1 MSSVRVCNKCGWEF
15 PLSYIAQKCKFCKT
29 YFPTQFCRTCKQW
42 KPFEEF
48 YMSKKGILETRCKRC
63 ESDRKNEFNKRR
75 PDLHAKNRHNFFK
88 RRAEYAEKLFK
99 KWLELSNKTFKPMTE
114 EEWLQTCAYF
124 GGCAIC
130 GDEYIAKREFFVPFQ
145 SGGHYTAWN
154 MIPMCENC
162 GRVTR
167 YQENPFKWFD
177 KYGTTGVRMGLT
189 EERRDKIINYLIMQ
203 LEKAVGPIE
212 HEIKGL

>member
-1 MSSVRVCNKCGWEF
+1 
-15 PLSYIAQKCKFCKT
+15 
-29 YFPTQFCRTCKQW
+29 
-42 KPFEEF
+42 
-48 YMSKKGILETRCKRC
+48 MSKKGILETRCKRC

-75 PDLHAKNRHNFFK
+75 PDLHAKNRHNFHK

-154 MIPMCENC
+154 MIPMCEKC

-189 EERRDKIINYLIMQ
+189 EEHRDKIINYLIMQ